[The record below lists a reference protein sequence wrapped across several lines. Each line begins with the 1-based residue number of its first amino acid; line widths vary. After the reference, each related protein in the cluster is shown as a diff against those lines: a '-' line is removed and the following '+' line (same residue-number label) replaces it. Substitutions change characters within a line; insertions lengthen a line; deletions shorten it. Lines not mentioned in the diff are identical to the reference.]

1 MESTRCSQGIIDVT
15 ETKTF
20 EQENKK
26 ICENVAGA
34 KVDATKTST
43 GFSRMSVTLN
53 LLRFGALPRDNL

>member
-1 MESTRCSQGIIDVT
+1 MLQKR
-15 ETKTF
+15 KLL
-20 EQENKK
+20 NKK
-26 ICENVAGA
+26 ICEDVAGA